1 MRTER
6 SSFSSRRGNLAKI
19 FAHELGRP
27 RARLGNPNTGIPE
40 VVVQPIFDIYAVA
53 VASIMGALNLFSVVQ
68 GQTFNFN
75 GVTAFTK
82 GPGHTTMVQ
91 PGMLESSYTF
101 IVRALSVS
109 VTGLQS
115 TGTAGT
121 GSGMVHPWDLN
132 NFLYSFFQFTIN
144 RKSYFDGIGAW
155 LPCGGGAFLSG
166 AASFTAPAGQV
177 TGTNGWP
184 YTDNVYSIPGGQ
196 YINPQE
202 LFGFTI
208 NPTLNAGG
216 TPTSVAAA
224 GVAVGGGTAQPGT
237 GLMAWVRLDGTL
249 IRVAQ

>member
-1 MRTER
+1 MKTER
-6 SSFSSRRGNLAKI
+6 SFNSRHRHLQKI
-19 FAHELGRP
+19 SAHELGRP
-27 RARLGNPNTGIPE
+27 HARLGNPNTGIPE

-53 VASIMGALNLFSVVQ
+53 VATAMGALTLFQVVQ

-91 PGMLESSYTF
+91 PGMLESSYTY
-101 IVRALSVS
+101 IVRALSVTVS
-109 VTGLQS
+109 G
-115 TGTAGT
+115 GPTAGGT
-121 GSGMVHPWDLN
+121 GGTTSPMAHPWDLV
-132 NFLYSFFQFTIN
+132 NFIHSFFQFTIN

-155 LPCGGGAFLSG
+155 LPCGGGPFLSG
-166 AASFTAPAGQV
+166 AATFTAPAGQV
-177 TGTNGWP
+177 TATNGWP

-202 LFGFTI
+202 LFGFVI

-216 TPTSVAAA
+216 TPTTVAAA

-237 GLMAWVRLDGTL
+237 GLMAWVRFDGTL

>member
-6 SSFSSRRGNLAKI
+6 SFSPARRLKRI
-19 FAHELGRP
+19 SAHELGRP
-27 RARLGNPNTGIPE
+27 HARLGNPNTGIPE

-53 VASIMGALNLFSVVQ
+53 VATAMGALTLFQVVQ

-109 VTGLQS
+109 VSGLQGNA
-115 TGTAGT
+115 TPLANP
-121 GSGMVHPWDLN
+121 VDLT
-132 NFLYSFFQFTIN
+132 NFIYSFFQFTIN

-155 LPCGGGAFLSG
+155 LPCGGGPFVSG
-166 AASFTAPAGQV
+166 FGTLTAPAAAYSS
-177 TGTNGWP
+177 TNGWP
-184 YTDNVYSIPGGQ
+184 YTDNVYSLPGGQ

-202 LFGFTI
+202 LFGFVI

-216 TPTSVAAA
+216 TPTSVIAA
-224 GVAVGGGTAQPGT
+224 GTATGGLGAVPGA